1 MASQATMLS
10 HFTQSNPGQTWNLVN
25 KLMGK
30 SHTKYMPNLIT
41 CPLTQ
46 NRSSDVQQI
55 SNIFNQYF
63 ASVDSNF
70 AKKIQQIDY
79 NNYTNKYISESM
91 FIQPVCA
98 EEIFFHIDTQDNK
111 KSNDTCDIPVHFHII
126 KLSKHIIAPVLTTI
140 FNNCITEGIYPDA
153 LKVAKVIPM
162 HKNGDT
168 SNPSNYR
175 PISILPHFSKIF
187 EKILL
192 EDLQSFLDKNNILC
206 PNQFGF
212 RKGFSTVHA
221 LMSLNDIITSKP
233 EENLYTCAIF

>member
-1 MASQATMLS
+1 
-10 HFTQSNPGQTWNLVN
+10 
-25 KLMGK
+25 MGK